1 MEKSA
6 YQVALEQFDEASRH
20 LDLAPDIIELLL
32 LPQRELTVNFPVEM
46 DDGDVTMFTG
56 YRVQHNTSRGPAKG
70 GIRYHPQ
77 VDLDE
82 VRALAMWMTWKCAV
96 VDIPYGGAK
105 GGVTCNPKEMSQR
118 ELENLTRRFTS
129 EISPLIGPESDIPAP
144 DVNTTPQT
152 MAWIMDTYSMNKG
165 YSVPAVVTGKPIA
178 LGGSLGRN
186 EATGR
191 GVAIVTEELL
201 KERKMKEANISVQGF
216 GNAGYIAALL
226 LEEMGHLVVAVSDS
240 QGGIYNPKGLDVETT
255 KKCKDDKGSVIYNVH
270 SEITRIKSEDVLTY
284 NCDVLIP
291 AALENQI
298 TEQNAHRVQA
308 SIIVEAANGPTTPEA
323 DKILEDKGVFIIPDI
338 LANAG
343 GVTVSYFEWVQ
354 GLQHLFWT
362 EEDVN
367 NKLKSIMLNSYRDV
381 LSLANEKDV
390 SMRTAAYMIAIER
403 VAEAVKLR
411 GIYP

>member
-105 GGVTCNPKEMSQR
+105 GGVTCSPKEMSQR